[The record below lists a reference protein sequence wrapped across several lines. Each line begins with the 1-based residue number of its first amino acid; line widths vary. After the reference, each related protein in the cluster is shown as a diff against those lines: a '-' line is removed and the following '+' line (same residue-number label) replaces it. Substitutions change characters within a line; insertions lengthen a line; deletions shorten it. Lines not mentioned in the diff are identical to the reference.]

1 MKKIFIIGEAGV
13 NHNGDLNLAFKL
25 CDAAREAGVDAVKFQ
40 TFKTEKF
47 VTPAAELAAYQKET
61 INTSKTQF
69 DMIKEL
75 ELSYEDFIKI
85 KNYCDKIGI
94 EFLSTADEEESLDFL
109 LSLGIETM
117 KVSSCDITNLPYLKK
132 IGSLKKNIILSS
144 GMADIGEIEDA
155 VDILVNAGTEKENIT
170 ILHCNSEYPT
180 PYEDTNLYAM
190 CTIRDAFKMKVGY
203 SDHTL
208 GIEIPIA
215 VAALGA
221 TVIEKHFT
229 IDKNLKG
236 PDHSASLDPHELE
249 AMVKAIRN
257 VEKALGSG
265 IKKPSHSE
273 LRNKPVM
280 RKSIVAARNIQKGEK
295 LSETNLMVKRSGIG
309 ISPME
314 WDKIIGKIA
323 RRAFKEDELIEE

>member
-1 MKKIFIIGEAGV
+1 M
-13 NHNGDLNLAFKL
+13 
-25 CDAAREAGVDAVKFQ
+25 
-40 TFKTEKF
+40 
-47 VTPAAELAAYQKET
+47 
-61 INTSKTQF
+61 
-69 DMIKEL
+69 
-75 ELSYEDFIKI
+75 
-85 KNYCDKIGI
+85 
-94 EFLSTADEEESLDFL
+94 
-109 LSLGIETM
+109 
-117 KVSSCDITNLPYLKK
+117 
-132 IGSLKKNIILSS
+132 
-144 GMADIGEIEDA
+144 GEIEDA

-180 PYEDTNLYAM
+180 PYEDINLYAM
-190 CTIRDAFKMKVGY
+190 CTIRDAFKMKV
-203 SDHTL
+203 DIQTTPLALRFLLPL
-208 GIEIPIA
+208 GA
-215 VAALGA
+215 FGA

-236 PDHSASLDPHELE
+236 PDHSALIRSSCVLE